1 MAIGPPNAEMTSVQ
15 TALLT
20 AAGWVVAM
28 SVTSYI
34 LGRSLVESG
43 MITGG
48 GAVVL
53 GIVIYVVESGT
64 FE

>member
-1 MAIGPPNAEMTSVQ
+1 MTIDQWNSETTPVQ

-20 AAGWVVAM
+20 AAGWVIAM
-28 SVTSYI
+28 SVTSYV
-34 LGRSLVESG
+34 LGRSLVEYG
-43 MITGG
+43 AIGVG

-53 GIVIYVVESGT
+53 GVVIYIVESGT